1 MARATTAV
9 DAVAER
15 YLENSAALDPCAATE
30 SGISG
35 YDDEITDYSPD
46 GVRARADAARAALRE
61 LESTEPADSVDEVTV
76 AAMRERL
83 GVLVELHDSGLDLGE
98 LNVIASPLQTMRDVF
113 DLMPSATADDWAIID
128 RRLSRIPERVAGYAD
143 ALRASAAHGRAP
155 AARQL
160 RRGVQQ
166 AAQNAELFI
175 GMVAEAPDHP
185 ALRDQLRNHAEDA
198 ANAYASL
205 GTVLRD
211 EIGPHAKA
219 SDGCGRDDY
228 HLLSRSFLGAAVD
241 FDEAYAWGLDQL
253 EGIVAEQDAI
263 ADRLYPGTSAAEA
276 LRRLDGEERYL
287 VHGTDALQRWM
298 QELSD
303 RAVDALADRH
313 FDIAAPLRRLECRI
327 APTHTGGIYYTGPSE
342 DLSRPGRMWWSV
354 PRGVTTFH
362 TWQETTTVFHEGVP
376 GHHLQIGRAVVLA
389 DQLNRWRRL
398 GCWVSG
404 HGEGWALY
412 AERLMAELGWL
423 EDAGNRM
430 GMLDA
435 QRFRAARVV
444 IDIGVHCG
452 MTAPDG
458 GIWDAHRA
466 WTFLQAHSAM
476 AEENLRFEL
485 DRYLG
490 WPGQAPSYAI
500 GQRIW
505 QQLRDAM
512 ITRGVPLKEFHSR
525 ALDLGGLPLDV
536 LRSALLGDQPP
547 PSYAVDTAAPSR
559 SAGRGQ
565 T

>member
-15 YLENSAALDPCAATE
+15 YLEISAALDPCAATE
-30 SGISG
+30 SGIAG
-35 YDDEITDYSPD
+35 YDDQITDYSPD
-46 GVRARADAARAALRE
+46 GVKERAHAARAALRD
-61 LESTEPADSVDEVTV
+61 LDGTEPVDAVDVVTL
-76 AAMRERL
+76 AAMRDRL
-83 GVLVELHDSGLDLGE
+83 GVLLEMHDGGLDLGE

-113 DLMPSATADDWAIID
+113 DLMPTDTEDDWATID
-128 RRLSRIPERVAGYAD
+128 RRLAQIPRRVAGYAD
-143 ALRASAAHGRAP
+143 ALRTSAVNGAAP
-155 AARQL
+155 AARQV
-160 RRGVQQ
+160 RRGIQQ
-166 AAQNAELFI
+166 AGQNAELFLSLVD
-175 GMVAEAPDHP
+175 GAVPDNP
-185 ALRDQLRNHAEDA
+185 TLQAQLRRHAEDA
-198 ANAYASL
+198 ATAYASL

-211 EIGPHAKA
+211 EIGPHARDT
-219 SDGCGRDDY
+219 DGCGRASY
-228 HLLSRSFLGAAVD
+228 TVMSRFFLGATVD
-241 FDEAYAWGLDQL
+241 LDETYHWALSQLDS
-253 EGIVAEQDAI
+253 IVAEQDAI
-263 ADRLYPGTSAAEA
+263 ADRLYPGASAAEA
-276 LRRLDGEERYL
+276 LRRLDGEPRYL
-287 VHGTDALQRWM
+287 LHGTDALQHWM

-313 FDIAAPLRRLECRI
+313 FDIAEPLRRLECRI

-452 MTAPDG
+452 LVAPDG
-458 GIWDAHRA
+458 GLWDAGRA
-466 WTFLQAHSAM
+466 WTFLQSHSAM

-505 QQLRDAM
+505 QQLRDEMVA
-512 ITRGVPLKEFHSR
+512 RGVPLKEFHSR

-536 LRSALLGDQPP
+536 LRSALLE
-547 PSYAVDTAAPSR
+547 AAED
-559 SAGRGQ
+559 
-565 T
+565 

>member
-1 MARATTAV
+1 MARPTTAV

-15 YLENSAALDPCAATE
+15 YLEISAALDPCAATE
-30 SGISG
+30 SGIAG
-35 YDDEITDYSPD
+35 HDDQITDYSPD
-46 GVRARADAARAALRE
+46 GVKARAEAARAALRE
-61 LESTEPADSVDEVTV
+61 LDAVTPTDTVDVVTV

-83 GVLVELHDSGLDLGE
+83 GVLLAMHDAGLDLGE

-113 DLMPSATADDWAIID
+113 DLMPTDTEDDWATVD
-128 RRLSRIPERVAGYAD
+128 RRLTQIPQRVAGYAD
-143 ALRASAAHGRAP
+143 ALRAASRDGRGP
-155 AARQL
+155 AVRQV
-160 RRGVQQ
+160 RRGIQQ
-166 AAQNAELFI
+166 ANQNAELFVA
-175 GMVAEAPDHP
+175 MVADADVP
-185 ALRDQLRNHAEDA
+185 ALQSQLVRHASDA
-198 ANAYASL
+198 AEAYTWLA
-205 GTVLRD
+205 TTLRD
-211 EIGPHAKA
+211 DIAPHARDT
-219 SDGCGRDDY
+219 DGCGREVY
-228 HLLSRSFLGAAVD
+228 TVMSRNFLGAAVD
-241 FDEAYAWGLDQL
+241 FDEAYEWGLDLLQS
-253 EGIVAEQDAI
+253 IVAEQDAI
-263 ADRLYPGTSAAEA
+263 ADQLYPGASAAEA
-276 LRRLDGEERYL
+276 LRRLDDEQRYL

-303 RAVDALADRH
+303 RVVDALGDKH
-313 FDIAAPLRRLECRI
+313 FDIDPALRNLECRI

-354 PRGVTTFH
+354 PHGVDTFH

-389 DQLNRWRRL
+389 DELNRWRRL

-452 MTAPDG
+452 LKAPDG
-458 GIWDAHRA
+458 GTWDADRA

-505 QQLRDAM
+505 QQLRDEVVG
-512 ITRGVPLKEFHSR
+512 RGVSLKEFHSR
-525 ALDLGGLPLDV
+525 ALDLGGLPLEV
-536 LRSALLGDQPP
+536 LHSAVL
-547 PSYAVDTAAPSR
+547 AAL
-559 SAGRGQ
+559 
-565 T
+565 